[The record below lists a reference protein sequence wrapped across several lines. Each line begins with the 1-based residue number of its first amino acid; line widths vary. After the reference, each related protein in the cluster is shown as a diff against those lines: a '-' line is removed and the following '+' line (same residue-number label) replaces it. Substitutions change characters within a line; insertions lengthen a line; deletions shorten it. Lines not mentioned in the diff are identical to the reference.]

1 MFDQKTKAILAGS
14 GISTLIAILPVI
26 NLINFL
32 FCAGYIF
39 GGYMAVYFRERFT
52 GDRLSLSE
60 GALTG
65 VLSGVVAAVI
75 YTLITSALMQ
85 LVGFSQV
92 ETQMKEA
99 FTQYGLMTGADAGLP
114 PLAELFSFPYVLIPV
129 LFLSL
134 LYGFFSM
141 IGGLIRTAQ
150 TNGQLPAQP

>member
-1 MFDQKTKAILAGS
+1 MFDHKTKAILAGS
-14 GISTLIAILPVI
+14 GISTLIAILPI
-26 NLINFL
+26 INFVNFL
-32 FCAGYIF
+32 CCAGYIF
-39 GGYMAVYFRERFT
+39 GGYMSVYFRERFT
-52 GDRLSLSE
+52 GEKLSMSE

-65 VLSGVVAAVI
+65 VLSGVVAAIV

-92 ETQMKEA
+92 ETQMKEV

-129 LFLSL
+129 IFLAL

-141 IGGLIRTAQ
+141 LGGLIRTAQ
-150 TNGQLPAQP
+150 SNGKLPAQS